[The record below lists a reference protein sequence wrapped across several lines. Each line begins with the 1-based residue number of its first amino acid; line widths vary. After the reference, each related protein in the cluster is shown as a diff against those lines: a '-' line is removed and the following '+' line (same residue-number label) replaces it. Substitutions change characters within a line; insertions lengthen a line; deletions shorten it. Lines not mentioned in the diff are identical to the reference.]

1 MAPRL
6 RPRANVGTTN
16 ANIGVPS
23 ADANVPRPLAA
34 SDMESYSFACGGWLK
49 MYLFGVAK
57 ALQHVGADRD
67 ARFIGCSA
75 GALAAT
81 ALALRCDFDRI
92 RDYVVQK
99 VVPRAHESLAGP
111 FRVRDYLQRTLQ
123 DTGGLHRYAQLNSA
137 ADKLTVVYSSLS
149 AWASRRITS
158 FDSQEH
164 LEKSLL
170 ASCCATPIAG
180 MPFKLNGEWVMDGGV
195 FDFQPV
201 IDAKT
206 ITVSPFYCT
215 NADIKPSRYVPM
227 WWALYPP
234 TQRDVEWLFDLGY
247 EDGLNWVVKTG
258 KVPRNM
264 KLKVPTRGAEY
275 DGQWTTTVGR
285 VIGYRGVESR
295 VLDVLFVVL
304 FVCLWKPLAF
314 TLLYMELYLHALVS
328 GGKAA
333 LFGAAAK
340 LMVSSLVLLA
350 AITALATHSF
360 QETLIFAVGLL
371 VTGIFLGILVL
382 LSGGIQ
388 EAATLASKDW
398 KKCCACLR
406 SITSLSLFLRS
417 VPVLG
422 SSVEIKRHEYLLEHS
437 LVYRLALHFV

>member
-1 MAPRL
+1 
-6 RPRANVGTTN
+6 
-16 ANIGVPS
+16 
-23 ADANVPRPLAA
+23 
-34 SDMESYSFACGGWLK
+34 MESFSFACGGWLK

-57 ALQHVGADRD
+57 ALQEVGADRD
-67 ARFIGCSA
+67 ARMIGCSA

-81 ALALRCDFDRI
+81 ALALRCDFDVI
-92 RDYVVQK
+92 RDYVVNE
-99 VVPRAHESLAGP
+99 VVPRAHGSLAGP
-111 FRVRDYLQRTLQ
+111 FSVRQYLSDTLQ
-123 DTGGLHRYAQLNSA
+123 TCGQLHRYEDLNTA
-137 ADKLTVVYSSLS
+137 AKKLTVVYSSLS
-149 AWASRRITS
+149 AWASRRVTS
-158 FDSQEH
+158 FDSKDT

-170 ASCCATPIAG
+170 ASCCAVPIAG
-180 MPFKLNGEWVMDGGV
+180 MPFKLNGEWVMDGGM

-201 IDAKT
+201 YDDKT
-206 ITVSPFYCT
+206 VTVSPFYCT

-247 EDGLNWVVKTG
+247 EDGLNWAIKNGKTPAN
-258 KVPRNM
+258 K
-264 KLKVPTRGAEY
+264 KIQIPTRGAEY

-295 VLDVLFVVL
+295 VLDVLFVAL

-340 LMVSSLVLLA
+340 FMVSCIVLLA
-350 AITALATHSF
+350 AMTVLATHSF
-360 QETLIFAVGLL
+360 QETLLFVVGLL
-371 VTGIFLGILVL
+371 GVGIFLGVLVL
-382 LSGGIQ
+382 LSGGIH
-388 EAATLASKDW
+388 EASRVASKDW

-417 VPVLG
+417 LPVLG
-422 SSVEIKRHEYLLEHS
+422 SSIEIKRHEYLLEHS